1 MADLTVNATGTL
13 ANDAVTNAKLANMA
27 AGTIKGRAVGAG
39 TGDPTD
45 LTADQASTI
54 LDAATD
60 PFVRTSDL
68 TAGTGDVVGPASS
81 TDNNVPQWNGTTGKL
96 LKNGLAT
103 TQQSTGSADGGK
115 LVRLTA
121 GGAIYGVSEAGV
133 NGVNGV
139 SVSGD
144 GVRGDSDS
152 GDGGHFVSISGNGVH
167 SIASGAASAVLAN
180 NQSTG
185 LALEVVQSGGGPN
198 NIARFTDG
206 ADGMTIGTDGG
217 LTWDDVTGAATTRA
231 GLGLGT
237 AALNNTGD
245 FDAAGAA
252 AAAQAAAIAASQ
264 PLDADLTSYANA
276 ADAAARRALIGAG
289 TGSGN
294 GDALTSNP
302 LSQFA
307 ATTSAQLAGVVS
319 DETGS
324 GALVFAT
331 SPTLVTPALGTPT
344 ALVGTN
350 ITGTASGLS
359 IGGNA
364 ATVTTNANLTGPIT
378 SVGNATTIADAEL
391 AAIAGLTSAANKTI
405 QFTGS
410 GTAALVDLKLGT
422 DIAYTGS
429 LTWTAGAAPSSTT
442 NHHQWYTQ
450 VGNVVTW
457 QISLTFA
464 TTGTTVTGLTATL
477 PAEFPTPLI
486 PTGFT
491 GANAFLYAC
500 MPVRFISTPTGSM
513 TLNVNCNLKRNA
525 ADNGFEIVGTVASG
539 SYRTVILSGSYFT
552 A

>member
-13 ANDAVTNAKLANMA
+13 ANDAVTNAKLANMS

-54 LDAATD
+54 LDTATD

-152 GDGGHFVSISGNGVH
+152 GDGGHFVSSSGNGVH

-185 LALEVVQSGGGPN
+185 LALEVVQNGGGPN

-206 ADGMTIGTDGG
+206 ADGLTIGTDGG

-231 GLGLGT
+231 GLGLGSLSVQNGT
-237 AALNNTGD
+237 FSGTHSGTSSGTNTGD
-245 FDAAGAA
+245 QTLGDLFL
-252 AAAQAAAIAASQ
+252 ASSTTDNAVIRANGTGGGTQ
-264 PLDADLTSYANA
+264 NSGVIIDDSNGVTGITALELPNTGLRILDADGNQPLTIAPGSNLSAP
-276 ADAAARRALIGAG
+276 RTLSIR
-289 TGSGN
+289 TGDTDRTLQLG
-294 GDALTSNP
+294 GDA
-302 LSQFA
+302 
-307 ATTSAQLAGVVS
+307 
-319 DETGS
+319 
-324 GALVFAT
+324 
-331 SPTLVTPALGTPT
+331 
-344 ALVGTN
+344 
-350 ITGTASGLS
+350 
-359 IGGNA
+359 
-364 ATVTTNANLTGPIT
+364 
-378 SVGNATTIADAEL
+378 
-391 AAIAGLTSAANKTI
+391 
-405 QFTGS
+405 
-410 GTAALVDLKLGT
+410 
-422 DIAYTGS
+422 
-429 LTWTAGAAPSSTT
+429 
-442 NHHQWYTQ
+442 
-450 VGNVVTW
+450 
-457 QISLTFA
+457 
-464 TTGTTVTGLTATL
+464 
-477 PAEFPTPLI
+477 
-486 PTGFT
+486 
-491 GANAFLYAC
+491 
-500 MPVRFISTPTGSM
+500 
-513 TLNVNCNLKRNA
+513 TLNGGRIR
-525 ADNGFEIVGTVASG
+525 ERIP
-539 SYRTVILSGSYFT
+539 
-552 A
+552 

>member
-1 MADLTVNATGTL
+1 MADLTVNATGTI

-27 AGTIKGRAVGAG
+27 EATVKGRAVGAG

-68 TAGTGDVVGPASS
+68 PSGGGTGDVVGPASS

-152 GDGGHFVSISGNGVH
+152 GDGGHFASISGNGVH

-185 LALEVVQSGGGPN
+185 LALEVVQNGGGPN

-364 ATVTTNANLTGPIT
+364 ATVTTNANLTGPVT
-378 SVGNATTIADAEL
+378 SVGNATAIADAAL
-391 AAIAGLTSAANKTI
+391 SIAKTSGLQTALDARLT
-405 QFTGS
+405 
-410 GTAALVDLKLGT
+410 GTAGT
-422 DIAYTGS
+422 DIAYSGTP
-429 LTWTAGAAPSSTT
+429 TYTAGAAPSGAT
-442 NHHQWYTQ
+442 NHHQFYTQ
-450 VGNVVTW
+450 VGNLVTW
-457 QISLTFA
+457 QIMLTHA

-486 PTGFT
+486 PSGFT
-491 GANAFLYAC
+491 GASAYLYPCSA
-500 MPVRFISTPTGSM
+500 VRFMSTPTGTI
-513 TLNVNCNLKRNA
+513 TLSTNSTLKRNA
-525 ADNGFEIVGTVASG
+525 ANNGFEIVSTIASG